1 MKGTNGCGV
10 METPEVRRAT
20 ADDAWEI
27 VRLRGIMLE
36 ATDGIPTEPGPWQET
51 SVKILRNRLS
61 QPEPTLA
68 AFVIDRPGEPGV
80 LAACAVGTIEERLG
94 GPRNP
99 SGLAGYVFN
108 VCTEA
113 GFRRRGFSRSC
124 MTALLNW
131 YQMSGV
137 EKIDLRASEDGE
149 PLYRSLGFT
158 TTTNMRLRLP
168 SA

>member
-1 MKGTNGCGV
+1 
-10 METPEVRRAT
+10 METPKARRAT
-20 ADDAWEI
+20 ADDAWEL
-27 VRLRGIMLE
+27 VRLRGVMLE

-61 QPEPTLA
+61 QPEPTMA

-113 GFRRRGFSRSC
+113 PFRRRGFSRAC
-124 MTALLNW
+124 MLSLLTW
-131 YQMSGV
+131 YEMSGI
-137 EKIDLRASEDGE
+137 ERIDLRASEDGA
-149 PLYRSLGFT
+149 PLYRALGFLDT
-158 TTTNMRLRLP
+158 PSMRLRLP
-168 SA
+168 AARS